1 MSEVNNTYLLDSFI
15 SIDSKVRALMN
26 IQTKELE
33 SAHSQKAEKVSPYRS
48 LATQSIHCSSFDD
61 SSSIPKV
68 DMFHH
73 LKQKTYGSTTSFLG
87 VCKGEGACY
96 FVSSLSFLK

>member
-1 MSEVNNTYLLDSFI
+1 
-15 SIDSKVRALMN
+15 MN

-33 SAHSQKAEKVSPYRS
+33 SAHSQKAEKVSPYRR

-87 VCKGEGACY
+87 VCKGEGGN
-96 FVSSLSFLK
+96 FTSLDFLLGLADHWSMLLCLQSFLS